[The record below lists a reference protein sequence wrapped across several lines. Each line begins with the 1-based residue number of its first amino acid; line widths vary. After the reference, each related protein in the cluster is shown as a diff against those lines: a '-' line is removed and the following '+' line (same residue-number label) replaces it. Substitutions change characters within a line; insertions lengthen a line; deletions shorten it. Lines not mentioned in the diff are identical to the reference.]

1 MRSFLVV
8 FCLLAAVTPAVAAP
22 PVVSFEPQAVTAA
35 GVTPKGRM
43 VWFSVAREISRNAAK
58 IVSRIEQVDDG
69 DGDGKVR
76 LDLARPVPLRS
87 IWFAVDLETGEA
99 GVAAPEGFPLLE
111 ATLPDQAIAAAL
123 DRLDL
128 DRQFVYLLL
137 VRPGVGAWALRVG
150 DGGSSDED
158 RQPDGTLRPPWP
170 ASKASGRSRFHRPS
184 GSLPRTSSSSSI
196 PTAWSFCGSR
206 WGAEPCAASSP

>member
-8 FCLLAAVTPAVAAP
+8 FCLLGSVTPAVAAP

-35 GVTPKGRM
+35 GVTPKGRL
-43 VWFSVAREISRNAAK
+43 VWFSIAREISRNAAK
-58 IVSRIEQVDDG
+58 IVPRIEQVDDD
-69 DGDGKVR
+69 DGDGQVR

-87 IWFAVDLETGEA
+87 IWFAVDLETGET

-128 DRQFVYLLL
+128 ERQFVYLLL
-137 VRPGVGAWALRVG
+137 VRPGVGAWTLRVG

-158 RQPDGTLRPPWP
+158 RQPDGTLRAALASLEGLGPVPIPPP
-170 ASKASGRSRFHRPS
+170 ERFSPKDVLLVIDPNRMEFLRFQV
-184 GSLPRTSSSSSI
+184 GS
-196 PTAWSFCGSR
+196 
-206 WGAEPCAASSP
+206 